1 MARSTKGTDQSNLNA
16 YLHHMQTAVVYT
28 TSQTTGTVMR
38 TTPNAAP
45 RRPPATRAAPRQHRP
60 TMYASTALDLD
71 YLAAHPFTP

>member
-38 TTPNAAP
+38 ATPNAKA
-45 RRPPATRAAPRQHRP
+45 RKLPATRAAPRQHRP
-60 TMYASTALDLD
+60 TMYSKAAIDSD
-71 YLAAHPFTP
+71 YLALHPYTP